1 MEATKTVNIIC
12 DQEKFVFSILEDN
25 ILLIYYKD
33 NATIEVE
40 DILSIEKAYN
50 DLPYVKPMKV
60 VTEYGKFVTITSE
73 ARTKA
78 AEKSPD
84 LIAVAY
90 VINSLSQRLLL
101 KFYVNMVKRKKPSK
115 VFQSLDEALEWL
127 KSI

>member
-1 MEATKTVNIIC
+1 MESTKTVNVIC

-50 DLPYVKPMKV
+50 DLPYIKPMKV
-60 VTEYGKFVTITSE
+60 VTEYGEFVTITSE

-78 AEKSPD
+78 AQRSPD

-101 KFYVNMVKRKKPSK
+101 KFYIKMVKRKKPTK
-115 VFQSLDEALEWL
+115 VFQTMEEALDWV
-127 KSI
+127 KGI